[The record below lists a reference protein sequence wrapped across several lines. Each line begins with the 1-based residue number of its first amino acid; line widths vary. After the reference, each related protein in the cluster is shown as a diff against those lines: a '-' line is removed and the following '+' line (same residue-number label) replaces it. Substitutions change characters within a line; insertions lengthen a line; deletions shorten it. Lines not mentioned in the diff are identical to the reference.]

1 MQALEK
7 KGNLTS
13 RYAKKKKRQDLV
25 FHSTRIPIQDVDGR
39 ALGSQGVKEKKKKNV
54 CSTVCRGWGIGHS
67 FKRQVFFSFFF
78 FFNHV
83 DTPLSLVLSALS
95 GTTETVPRA
104 KQGKSRGRCLGG

>member
-13 RYAKKKKRQDLV
+13 RYAKKKKAGLGFSFD
-25 FHSTRIPIQDVDGR
+25 SYIQDVDGR

-67 FKRQVFFSFFF
+67 FKFSFPFFF
-78 FFNHV
+78 FS
-83 DTPLSLVLSALS
+83 TTLILLYPSCCPL
-95 GTTETVPRA
+95 
-104 KQGKSRGRCLGG
+104 